1 MVFIGARRRPKEK
14 DNEAF
19 AKGVDP
25 AVRSGRHIRLGCCPQ
40 SSRSGRRTDSV
51 VPTQERLELLSN
63 LVPHTF
69 QQIALTSKVTKVTLS
84 NRGARIDSFR
94 GRPIAGPYFLPQSF
108 STRNLYWWLGSP
120 DAPCLSV
127 SGGDF
132 PSSFTSGMSGLSVER
147 YCTMM
152 DTRLFEASS
161 GSLG

>member
-94 GRPIAGPYFLPQSF
+94 GRPIAGPHFCPNPFRRETFIGGWALPMLHAYQSLVETF
-108 STRNLYWWLGSP
+108 PLPSHLPCP
-120 DAPCLSV
+120 DCL
-127 SGGDF
+127 
-132 PSSFTSGMSGLSVER
+132 
-147 YCTMM
+147 
-152 DTRLFEASS
+152 
-161 GSLG
+161 